1 MEFDYEV
8 FNTYNAKAAIE
19 IELHAFT
26 QKLLTRLDETL
37 ESIKG
42 KRPGLLEEFA
52 RRVIVA
58 WSESEGEADIDQNA
72 ISFEDIESEFRNL
85 TEGVDLLNPALR
97 FILSH
102 LKGQKSE
109 AQTLGKIAVL
119 FIDREKAENLLFYNL
134 VRTLADLLGREE
146 GIRAYQDAVDYI
158 ANKRAKKDP
167 DTTEIEEFRKGMTSS
182 LAESGGFA
190 YAVSDLDESMILGK
204 FDRCV
209 VYESLKH
216 VSDPELA
223 YYAACYTGMII
234 GNQRNRYIQMRRTQT
249 LFSGDFCDELYWDPR
264 IHQEPEQPSLDVSR
278 RLIVE

>member
-1 MEFDYEV
+1 
-8 FNTYNAKAAIE
+8 
-19 IELHAFT
+19 
-26 QKLLTRLDETL
+26 
-37 ESIKG
+37 
-42 KRPGLLEEFA
+42 
-52 RRVIVA
+52 
-58 WSESEGEADIDQNA
+58 
-72 ISFEDIESEFRNL
+72 
-85 TEGVDLLNPALR
+85 
-97 FILSH
+97 
-102 LKGQKSE
+102 
-109 AQTLGKIAVL
+109 
-119 FIDREKAENLLFYNL
+119 
-134 VRTLADLLGREE
+134 
-146 GIRAYQDAVDYI
+146 
-158 ANKRAKKDP
+158 
-167 DTTEIEEFRKGMTSS
+167 MTSS

-223 YYAACYTGMII
+223 YYAACYTGMIV